1 MTEDELTYDEEKK
14 TEDAPKEDA
23 EEVKEET
30 EESTEESTEAP
41 KEEEDSSEKEE
52 KTEEEPVEEL
62 AEELKESEEEDEDE
76 EEEDEGLEVL
86 TGIGP
91 ATAKKLE
98 EAGYK
103 EVKAIATCA
112 PGDLADAADIS
123 EAKAKKIIGIAK
135 DKCDMGFESADKLM
149 EKRKVIGRLTTG
161 SEEFDKL
168 LGGGLETQAITEA
181 FGEFGSG
188 KSQIAMQLAVTVQLP
203 VEKGGLGAECLYIDT
218 EHTFRPERVIQM
230 AETLGVNPE
239 EALKNIKVARAYSS
253 DDQMLMAEQAEQH
266 IRDGNIRLV
275 IVDSLMSLFRSEYVG
290 RGTLATRQQKLNR
303 HLSTL
308 HRLADVY
315 NCAVYVTNQ
324 VMSKPDMFFGD
335 PTKPVGGHIL
345 GHSATF
351 RLYLRKSKG
360 GKRIARL
367 IDSPHLP
374 EGEAIFKVS
383 EKGLTD

>member
-1 MTEDELTYDEEKK
+1 MDDSEDLD
-14 TEDAPKEDA
+14 
-23 EEVKEET
+23 
-30 EESTEESTEAP
+30 
-41 KEEEDSSEKEE
+41 
-52 KTEEEPVEEL
+52 
-62 AEELKESEEEDEDE
+62 DEDTA
-76 EEEDEGLEVL
+76 DGLEVL

-98 EAGYK
+98 ESGYK
-103 EVKAIATCA
+103 DVKAIATCS
-112 PGDLADAADIS
+112 PGDLSDAADIS
-123 EAKAKKIIGIAK
+123 EAKAKKIIAIAK
-135 DKCDMGFESADKLM
+135 QKCDMGFETADQLM

-161 SEEFDKL
+161 SEEFNKL
-168 LGGGLETQAITEA
+168 IAGGVETQAITEA

-188 KSQIAMQLAVTVQLP
+188 KSQIAMQLAVNVQLP
-203 VEKGGLGAECLYIDT
+203 VEKGGLNAGCLYIDS

-230 AETLGVNPE
+230 AEHLGLDPQKI
-239 EALKNIKVARAYSS
+239 LKNIKIARAYSS
-253 DDQMLMAEQAEQH
+253 DDQMLMAEQAEQYV
-266 IRDGNIRLV
+266 RDENIRLV
-275 IVDSLMSLFRSEYVG
+275 VVDSLTSLFRSEYAG
-290 RGTLATRQQKLNR
+290 RGTLANRQQKLNR

-335 PTKPVGGHIL
+335 PTKPIGGHIL

>member
-1 MTEDELTYDEEKK
+1 MTDKKEAELEFDEEKEK
-14 TEDAPKEDA
+14 VEDAP
-23 EEVKEET
+23 EEVAEATGESEET
-30 EESTEESTEAP
+30 EELEETKESEA
-41 KEEEDSSEKEE
+41 
-52 KTEEEPVEEL
+52 
-62 AEELKESEEEDEDE
+62 SEEEDESKDEVSE
-76 EEEDEGLEVL
+76 EEEEPEGLEGL

-98 EAGYK
+98 ESGYK
-103 EVKAIATCA
+103 DIKSIATCA

-123 EAKAKKIIGIAK
+123 EAKAKKIIGLAK
-135 DKCDMGFESADKLM
+135 EKCDMGFETADILM

-168 LGGGLETQAITEA
+168 LHGGLETQAITEA

-188 KSQIAMQLAVTVQLP
+188 KSQIAMQLAVNVQLP
-203 VEKGGLGAECLYIDT
+203 EDKGGLNAECLYIDS
-218 EHTFRPERVIQM
+218 EHTFRPDRVVQM
-230 AETLGVNPE
+230 AENLGLDPQAV
-239 EALKNIKVARAYSS
+239 LKKIKVARAYSS
-253 DDQMLMAEQAEQH
+253 DDQMLMAEEAE
-266 IRDGNIRLV
+266 RYVREGNIKVV
-275 IVDSLMSLFRSEYVG
+275 IVDSLTSLFRAEYIG

-315 NCAVYVTNQ
+315 NCVVYVTNQ

-335 PTKPVGGHIL
+335 PTKPIGGHIL

-367 IDSPHLP
+367 IDSPNLP

-383 EKGLTD
+383 EKGITDN

>member
-1 MTEDELTYDEEKK
+1 VEEM
-14 TEDAPKEDA
+14 
-23 EEVKEET
+23 
-30 EESTEESTEAP
+30 
-41 KEEEDSSEKEE
+41 
-52 KTEEEPVEEL
+52 TEEEKQEEVTEEKVEE
-62 AEELKESEEEDEDE
+62 AEEETAEETGETGEEESEEE
-76 EEEDEGLEVL
+76 EGLEVL

-103 EVKAIATCA
+103 DVKAIATCA

-135 DKCDMGFESADKLM
+135 EKCDMGFETADKVL
-149 EKRKVIGRLTTG
+149 ERRKVIGRLTTG

-168 LGGGLETQAITEA
+168 LNGGLETQAITEA

-188 KSQIAMQLAVTVQLP
+188 KSQIAMQLAVNIQLP
-203 VEKGGLGAECLYIDT
+203 VDKGGLDAECLYIDS

-230 AETLGVNPE
+230 AENLGLNADEV
-239 EALKNIKVARAYSS
+239 LKRIHIARAYSS
-253 DDQMLMAEQAEQH
+253 DDQMLMAEEAERFL
-266 IRDGNIRLV
+266 RDGNIKLV
-275 IVDSLMSLFRSEYVG
+275 VVDSLTSLFRAEYIG

-308 HRLADVY
+308 HRLADLY
-315 NCAVYVTNQ
+315 NCVVYVTNQ

-335 PTKPVGGHIL
+335 PTKPIGGHIL

-351 RLYLRKSKG
+351 RLYLRKSKA

-367 IDSPHLP
+367 IDSPNLP

-383 EKGLTD
+383 ENGVVNN